1 MKDFKRIFWID
12 STTVL
17 SWVRTPPRQFK
28 PFVSSRVA
36 EIQETIGT
44 EDFRYV
50 RSKSNPAD
58 GLTRGIE
65 PAELAN
71 WLVGPSFLKFP
82 EAQWPEFHEDLRLS
96 NSVFQETMK
105 EKKSSFSSNCN
116 KEVNEVNVCL
126 ATEEK
131 KENPILCHLMAACSS
146 FSKHLHDKRRHCGY
160 KSLMHEARKRFW
172 IIGLRSMCKQLT
184 RRCIICR
191 KLRKKPLD
199 QLMGQIPS
207 LRLAAGLP
215 PFSNTAMDMF
225 GPVQIRMNRKTLK
238 EAQVIIFACMTT
250 RAVHLELVT
259 DKSTETFLLA
269 FRRFACLRGHPNVCW
284 SDCESRVHQN
294 IRMAFGRVHQIVD
307 FWKCWL
313 KDNVQKTTR
322 EELDADY
329 IFNFANGFVSPGE
342 HPQMRYLNCCE
353 RERMQTFSTMQRIH
367 GREGEYPSFMTIGI
381 LTQNELDVLTTN

>member
-1 MKDFKRIFWID
+1 MLYPVCPSAFRIDLQELWSAGFSWDEILPPSVQTKWIENVESMNQLLTFEFDRKLKPSNAVGNPEVHGFSDGGEQAFGGVIFLRWELDDGSYRCVAVMVKPFVAPLKKKSIPRLGLLGCLALSRMYDTCRKALEFVNMKDFKRIFWID

-71 WLVGPSFLKFP
+71 WLAGPSFLKFP

-96 NSVFQETMK
+96 NSVCQETMK

-146 FSKHLHDKRRHCGY
+146 FSKVRRTLAY
-160 KSLMHEARKRFW
+160 ILRFTQNARKINMKKGTITAQELQISEKYLF
-172 IIGLRSMCKQLT
+172 
-184 RRCIICR
+184 
-191 KLRKKPLD
+191 KL
-199 QLMGQIPS
+199 
-207 LRLAAGLP
+207 
-215 PFSNTAMDMF
+215 
-225 GPVQIRMNRKTLK
+225 
-238 EAQVIIFACMTT
+238 
-250 RAVHLELVT
+250 
-259 DKSTETFLLA
+259 
-269 FRRFACLRGHPNVCW
+269 CL
-284 SDCESRVHQN
+284 
-294 IRMAFGRVHQIVD
+294 IA
-307 FWKCWL
+307 
-313 KDNVQKTTR
+313 TR
-322 EELDADY
+322 EELDAD
-329 IFNFANGFVSPGE
+329 
-342 HPQMRYLNCCE
+342 
-353 RERMQTFSTMQRIH
+353 
-367 GREGEYPSFMTIGI
+367 
-381 LTQNELDVLTTN
+381 